1 MAVPALRSKPPRCPR
16 TRTIVDSTTAFSRR
30 RARSGKDAKPN
41 LEREVAFG
49 SASGRHV
56 ALVLQDKYA
65 NRVAGLV
72 AVGGA
77 SAREEQALRAKL
89 RRGLG
94 AAAVKTEEVVE
105 SVSPEPTIEDAKP
118 QRRCVAFTAAAAPRR
133 TRLQMPEWLAV
144 RTIAFVYRHS
154 RFYLNQLRAA
164 VSLETRR
171 IHVGSFEAAPRL
183 VKRDDSEDEDVKP
196 FALPSA
202 VSTSASE
209 DIKPRLVEMSPSPPA
224 VPTRP
229 HPTAPH
235 QHHSSSINAEDLD
248 TKPFTS
254 RAPTP
259 LSSPDAFAAAPPRP
273 NRAHPFTT

>member
-1 MAVPALRSKPPRCPR
+1 
-16 TRTIVDSTTAFSRR
+16 
-30 RARSGKDAKPN
+30 
-41 LEREVAFG
+41 
-49 SASGRHV
+49 
-56 ALVLQDKYA
+56 
-65 NRVAGLV
+65 
-72 AVGGA
+72 
-77 SAREEQALRAKL
+77 
-89 RRGLG
+89 
-94 AAAVKTEEVVE
+94 
-105 SVSPEPTIEDAKP
+105 
-118 QRRCVAFTAAAAPRR
+118 
-133 TRLQMPEWLAV
+133 MPEWLAV

-183 VKRDDSEDEDVKP
+183 VKRDDSEDEGASRSGPALLSTATDQASRFPDVKP

-254 RAPTP
+254 CQAIPVAPHTHPTLQQPRTDPSFLARRIRSRAP
-259 LSSPDAFAAAPPRP
+259 SPEPRP
-273 NRAHPFTT
+273 PIHDIECEAGPSVEQWAQLLAGPFARLDAGGGDA